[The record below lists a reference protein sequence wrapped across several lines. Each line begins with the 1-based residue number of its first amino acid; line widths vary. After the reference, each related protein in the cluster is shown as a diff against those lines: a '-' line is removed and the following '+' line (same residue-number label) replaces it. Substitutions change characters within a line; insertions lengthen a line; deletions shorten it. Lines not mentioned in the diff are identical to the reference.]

1 MVQGTKLAQTCGND
15 LIEAGLLGRTYWVA
29 GPAAQDSVIHIGQR
43 GVIKPAGCALVGV
56 LGGRNVAEVAAAIE
70 GPVEGHIGRVG
81 LDLTN

>member
-1 MVQGTKLAQTCGND
+1 M
-15 LIEAGLLGRTYWVA
+15 TYGIG
-29 GPAAQDSVIHIGQR
+29 GPAAQDPVIHIGRR

-70 GPVEGHIGRVG
+70 GPMEGHIGGIG